1 MVLLNADLFAN
12 KKCNQ
17 CLFFYFGIT
26 HLYNNIF
33 VFHWMET
40 LFSLTLFNVFAFNI
54 LAAAYGIVKYIR
66 SHSLI
71 IFVDYSYLY
80 AQGNFSQK
88 YFNDI
93 IISEFLLN

>member
-1 MVLLNADLFAN
+1 M
-12 KKCNQ
+12 
-17 CLFFYFGIT
+17 
-26 HLYNNIF
+26 
-33 VFHWMET
+33 
-40 LFSLTLFNVFAFNI
+40 FNI
-54 LAAAYGIVKYIR
+54 LAAANGIVKYIR

-93 IISEFLLN
+93 IISEFILNWAILNEWLRTRG